1 MIVYVLTFHGKD
13 NVTFG
18 MLGAFSSMKKAYSAV
33 SVWLDK
39 GEEIEEEEDHG
50 EDKVIYTNVG
60 IYLIEKVSVN

>member
-18 MLGAFSSMKKAYSAV
+18 MLGAFSSMKKAYSAMP
-33 SVWLDK
+33 VWFDK
-39 GEEIEEEEDHG
+39 DEEIEEEEDRG

-60 IYLIEKVSVN
+60 IYLIEKVRVN